1 MWEADRYDVPMASC
15 RCRPPATELL
25 LRDIPSY
32 GGSVWGELCRTD
44 FADIQIKKN
53 VEVTDN
59 GKDDF

>member
-1 MWEADRYDVPMASC
+1 MFFSGLHVGSGQIRCAHGILPVPS
-15 RCRPPATELL
+15 PATELL

-53 VEVTDN
+53 V
-59 GKDDF
+59 